1 MNKFVQSS
9 EGEYIVCMVS
19 RYLLT
24 FINQG
29 HVTIRSLSRSLY
41 NRPTTLFGQK
51 CGPCSCRNNET
62 ENIIVNSRY
71 IIFIWMNEHLT
82 LTLLTLLTLM
92 SIFTHFNV
100 IPSWKRSSVKKILCN
115 VTPFFDHNS
124 GVIQNLVS
132 YWLFSLISK
141 ENVLNVR

>member
-1 MNKFVQSS
+1 MYNTLRENILCAWCHVICWHSLTKVT
-9 EGEYIVCMVS
+9 
-19 RYLLT
+19 LL
-24 FINQG
+24 FDHFQG
-29 HVTIRSLSRSLY
+29 HCTIGRQHFLGR
-41 NRPTTLFGQK
+41 NADRAVAG
-51 CGPCSCRNNET
+51 NNET

-71 IIFIWMNEHLT
+71 TIWMNEHLT

-100 IPSWKRSSVKKILCN
+100 IPSWKCSSVKKILCN

-124 GVIQNLVS
+124 GVIQHLVS

-141 ENVLNVR
+141 ENVLSVR